1 MPPNHKM
8 SNSISNKCLSI
19 GYKKPQNQP
28 KKKKKSKYPNKTNSN
43 QKNINNTLKN
53 FSLDLHQ

>member
-28 KKKKKSKYPNKTNSN
+28 KKKKKK
-43 QKNINNTLKN
+43 
-53 FSLDLHQ
+53 